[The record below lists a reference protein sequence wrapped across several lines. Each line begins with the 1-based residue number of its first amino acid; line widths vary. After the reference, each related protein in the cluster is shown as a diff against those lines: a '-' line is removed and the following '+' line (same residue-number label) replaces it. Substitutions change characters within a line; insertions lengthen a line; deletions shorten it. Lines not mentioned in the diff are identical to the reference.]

1 MSTAKQHEG
10 DLQRLA
16 QLRPI
21 DDDLMVRQEVAV
33 WIA

>member
-1 MSTAKQHEG
+1 MSTAKQHEE

>member
-1 MSTAKQHEG
+1 MSTTKQHEE

-16 QLRPI
+16 QPRPI
-21 DDDLMVRQEVAV
+21 DDDFMVRQEVAV